1 MTIKELENMKECDVT
16 ELTIEDVIDIEI
28 EALRAY
34 AATIPNIDMGIV
46 NFTESIETI
55 FELIKDQRIL
65 NYVTQLYLEEEKE
78 ERKKRRER
86 SLG

>member
-46 NFTESIETI
+46 NSAKSIEAI
-55 FELIKDQRIL
+55 LELITYQIAFNHCIR
-65 NYVTQLYLEEEKE
+65 VSLEE

-86 SLG
+86 SLVV